1 MESTAQAATTAT
13 ETTTPAKAK
22 KSCSCCA
29 TTEASAAEASTAADT
44 AEPCVIGEGVQEA
57 RVTVKGGYSPAR
69 VRVEAGRPV
78 RLVFDRQETSRCSE
92 ELLIPAFGVRQPLPA
107 GQETVVE
114 FTPTAAGTFPFT
126 CGMEM
131 LRGELVVADAA

>member
-1 MESTAQAATTAT
+1 MESTTQAATPARQATA
-13 ETTTPAKAK
+13 PAKAK

-29 TTEASAAEASTAADT
+29 PAEASTSAAEAEACA
-44 AEPCVIGEGVQEA
+44 VGEDVQEA

-69 VRVEAGRPV
+69 VRVTAGRPV

-92 ELLIPAFGVRQPLPA
+92 ELLIPAFGIRQSLPA
-107 GQETVVE
+107 GQQTAVE
-114 FTPTAAGTFPFT
+114 FTPTMAGTFPFT

-131 LRGELVVADAA
+131 LRGELVVADEA